1 MPDIH
6 LEPKEI
12 LELEFKYAS
21 TTATQALNDR
31 TIIVNLYLFLVGGV
45 GSLALGL
52 PQASVLA
59 LQIPRAGYALL
70 FGLLGLIGFFT
81 VIKLVRLRQAWY
93 DSALTM
99 NRIKDF
105 YLDKFPE
112 LASAFRWRNSTIP
125 APGKPFS
132 ITFNLVLLVAIVD
145 SLLVAVAI
153 NFLGVRVTIGDFF
166 VEGFVALVYLAWQI
180 YFYFI
185 QLPLGAKESK

>member
-1 MPDIH
+1 
-6 LEPKEI
+6 
-12 LELEFKYAS
+12 
-21 TTATQALNDR
+21 
-31 TIIVNLYLFLVGGV
+31 
-45 GSLALGL
+45 
-52 PQASVLA
+52 
-59 LQIPRAGYALL
+59 
-70 FGLLGLIGFFT
+70 
-81 VIKLVRLRQAWY
+81 
-93 DSALTM
+93 TM

-105 YLDKFPE
+105 YLEKFPE